1 MLFSYSFCVLASS
14 SIKNKHNCLLVN
26 VFSCSSNVDAPLAIV
41 ILLVYCNKNDQYL
54 MLVKNDMYGN
64 DNSYLI

>member
-1 MLFSYSFCVLASS
+1 MLFSYLFCVLASS
-14 SIKNKHNCLLVN
+14 SIKNKQNYLLIN
-26 VFSCSSNVDAPLAIV
+26 VLSCSTTVDAPLAIV

-54 MLVKNDMYGN
+54 MLVKNYMYGN